1 MCLVRLV
8 QITIEWDGKTHEVM
22 CDPDSTILDAATDAG
37 LEMPH
42 SCMAGSCFTCPGKI
56 ISGSVD
62 QSEGVLDD
70 DQIEKV
76 NGDVSFFEW
85 ISWRSPFV
93 IDEVPVTMGRVDLH
107 IKAFHSSPSS
117 A

>member
-1 MCLVRLV
+1 MRLV

-70 DQIEKV
+70 DQIEQV
-76 NGDVSFFEW
+76 DGEVWILEW
-85 ISWRSPFV
+85 ILPRSPSV
-93 IDEVPVTMGRVDLH
+93 MG
-107 IKAFHSSPSS
+107 
-117 A
+117 